1 MATTL
6 LLMIMGC
13 IVLANYKVISFDKIP
28 STQTY
33 AYDLIA
39 AGNGADHIAILADA
53 QSAGRGRY
61 QRKWVSHHGNLYV
74 SFIYSC
80 EERDAR
86 LAYAV
91 GVAIAE
97 TLISFGVVPTIKWPN
112 DILIDGKKVSGTL
125 IEYCG
130 RFVVVGI
137 GINIKTNPTVRATY
151 KTTKLDNYT
160 NVTRDELLNKLMRN
174 LDKWR
179 ATDFQIV
186 RARWTELAAGL
197 NHSVKYRG
205 EPAELVGINENGAL
219 VLRRGTRYL
228 LVYGDEISM
237 E

>member
-1 MATTL
+1 
-6 LLMIMGC
+6 MIMGY
-13 IVLANYKVISFDKIP
+13 IKLANYKVISFDKIP

-33 AYDLIA
+33 AYEMIA
-39 AGNGADHIAILADA
+39 DGRGGDHIAILADA

-61 QRKWVSHHGNLYV
+61 QRTWVSHHGNLYV
-74 SFIYSC
+74 SFIYAC

-86 LAYAV
+86 LSYAV

-97 TLISFGVVPTIKWPN
+97 TLIAFGVTPTIKWPN

-151 KTTKLDNYT
+151 KTTKLDNY
-160 NVTRDELLNKLMRN
+160 VKITRDELLNKLMRN

-179 ATDFQIV
+179 GADFCDV

-197 NHSVKYRG
+197 NHNVKYRG
-205 EPAELVGINENGAL
+205 EVVELIGINENGAL
-219 VLRRGTRYL
+219 ILRRGTRYE
-228 LVYGDEISM
+228 LVYGDEITM
-237 E
+237 ETITS